1 MQRYLRSTHIKI
13 SVVNPLE
20 IDDGLSSL
28 GMVGRQN
35 TSAIIWFT
43 DMINLSK
50 GLILELASYYV
61 RSSSVLLTNIKISHN
76 ATGDN

>member
-1 MQRYLRSTHIKI
+1 MGTTKI
-13 SVVNPLE
+13 SVVNPLG

-43 DMINLSK
+43 DMINLSN

-61 RSSSVLLTNIKISHN
+61 RSSQRWGRYFKKVTSY
-76 ATGDN
+76 